1 MTKKIYKQSRL
12 WLDGKRDVRTT
23 SKVVFGWMKK
33 RFKNN
38 KQSRLWL
45 DGKRDLRTTS
55 KVVFGWMT
63 KEI

>member
-12 WLDGKRDVRTT
+12 WQDD
-23 SKVVFGWMKK
+23 K

-45 DGKRDLRTTS
+45 DDKRDLRTTS
-55 KVVFGWMT
+55 KVIFGWMT